1 MGPGRNGGSSG
12 GYSALAVPKTTLARP
27 FHFYWQVSS
36 HARVVVISLGYHDIS
51 LLATTSIYS
60 L

>member
-27 FHFYWQVSS
+27 CLFYRQVSS
-36 HARVVVISLGYHDIS
+36 HACVVFISWDIMTY
-51 LLATTSIYS
+51 LLAIYS
-60 L
+60 F